1 MFDRHFGSHSF
12 TDSPFPSLPL
22 VPLLPF
28 LFLPPPSLSPFFI
41 PFAIS
46 WSVHL
51 PSQSLLNRNNCLF
64 IQRGE
69 QTVLLSTSCISCWR
83 EIVPFLATYFCER
96 MHFSSVTSIGNKPHL
111 LTTTY
116 LLCLAPSLS
125 SSMHLTPPS
134 FSHTPPQDSPS
145 CQPDQQG
152 QPSSECGSH

>member
-1 MFDRHFGSHSF
+1 MFVCHIVSL
-12 TDSPFPSLPL
+12 TLLLPPFLSLPL
-22 VPLLPF
+22 PPS

-41 PFAIS
+41 PLSSLTIS
-46 WSVHL
+46 WSVHF

-83 EIVPFLATYFCER
+83 EIVPFLTTYFCEH

-116 LLCLAPSLS
+116 LLCLAPSFL
-125 SSMHLTPPS
+125 SMHLTPPIFLTYS
-134 FSHTPPQDSPS
+134 TPRFPFLSARSTGTTIQ
-145 CQPDQQG
+145 
-152 QPSSECGSH
+152 